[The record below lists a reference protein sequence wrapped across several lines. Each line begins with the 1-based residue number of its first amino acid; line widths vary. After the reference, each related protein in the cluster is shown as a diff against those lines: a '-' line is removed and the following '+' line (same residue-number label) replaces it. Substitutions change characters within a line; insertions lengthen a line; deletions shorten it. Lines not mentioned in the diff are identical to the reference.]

1 VAVKYALGVEYSGS
15 AYCGWQRQPHCSS
28 IKQHLEE
35 ALAFVADHP
44 VQLVCAGRTDTG
56 VHAIEQIAHF
66 ESDAERSTRSWV
78 LGTNC
83 RLPRDIRVLWV
94 TPVSDDFHA
103 RFGARARAYRYL
115 IINSPVPSAIF
126 HDRASWEHRPLD
138 HEAMHESA
146 QVLLGEH
153 DFSSFRAVGCQAR
166 STLREVQEISVC
178 RRDELVF
185 LDIRA
190 NAFLYHMVRNIAG
203 SLMAVGKGEQD
214 REWFGEVFAARD
226 RGQADVTAAAAGL
239 YFLRAW
245 YEPQHELPTR
255 GKKPV
260 LFET

>member
-1 VAVKYALGVEYSGS
+1 MAVKYALGVEYSGS

-28 IKQHLEE
+28 IQQHLEE

-44 VQLVCAGRTDTG
+44 VQLVCAGRTDAG
-56 VHAIEQIAHF
+56 VHAIEQVAHF
-66 ESDAERSTRSWV
+66 ESVAERSARSWV

-126 HDRASWEHRPLD
+126 HDRASWERRPLD
-138 HEAMHESA
+138 HEAMHECA

-166 STLREVQEISVC
+166 STRREVQEISVC
-178 RRDELVF
+178 RRDDLVY

-203 SLMAVGKGEQD
+203 SLMAVGRGEQN

-226 RGQADVTAAAAGL
+226 RKQADVTAAAAGL

-260 LFET
+260 LFEP